1 MVESLTIVPTMPG
14 TFSFW
19 VHHAATKRTMIVTGM
34 DAIVSADSTF
44 VVSLTMTRNCTS
56 KPRNKKKSN
65 LRTVM

>member
-1 MVESLTIVPTMPG
+1 MPG

-19 VHHAATKRTMIVTGM
+19 VHHAATKRTMIVIGI
-34 DAIVSADSTF
+34 DAIVSANSRF
-44 VVSLTMTRNCTS
+44 VVWVTMTRNCTS